1 MEYVQLGG
9 TGVEVSK
16 LCFGCMSYGAPGW
29 KVHPWVLDEA
39 ASKPFLHEALDAG
52 INFYDTANY
61 YSAGV
66 SEEILGNV
74 LLPARPREELVI
86 ASKVG
91 MPMKDGPNGRGL
103 SRKHIMESIDGS
115 LKRLKTDYIDLYYIH
130 RLDGITPMEEHL
142 DAFNDVVRAGK
153 VLYLGCSSV
162 WTREFVQMREMQKGN
177 GWVPFVAM
185 QNFYN
190 LCYREEEREMIPY
203 CKAEGVA
210 LVPWSPMARG
220 FLAGNRPKDGKP
232 TARGGTDGTGL
243 NYFGTKQDY
252 AILAQVEKLAAKLGV
267 KPAQVALAWILTKGI
282 TAPIIGATKPHH
294 LSDALGAL
302 EIELDAKTIA
312 ALERSYQPRPVM
324 GHK

>member
-1 MEYVQLGG
+1 MDYVQLGT
-9 TGVEVSK
+9 TGVQVSR

-29 KVHPWVLDEA
+29 KVHPWVLGEE
-39 ASKPFLHEALDAG
+39 ASKPFLHAALDAG
-52 INFYDTANY
+52 INFFDTADY

-91 MPMKDGPNGRGL
+91 MFMNDEPNGRGL
-103 SRKHIMESIDGS
+103 SRKHIMESIDAT

-162 WTREFVQMREMQKGN
+162 WTREFVQMREMQKRN
-177 GWVPFVAM
+177 GWARFVAM

-203 CKAEGVA
+203 CQQEGVA

-220 FLAGNRPKDGKP
+220 FLAGNRPKDGKA
-232 TARGGTDGTGL
+232 TARGETDSTGR
-243 NYFGTKQDY
+243 NYLGTKQDY
-252 AILAQVEKLAAKLGV
+252 AILAQVEKVAARLGV
-267 KPAQVALAWILTKGI
+267 KPAQVALAWTLAKGI

-312 ALERSYQPRPVM
+312 ALERAYKPRPVM